1 MTGQRRDWR
10 KGALFAVMIGALALT
25 VNGEVRA
32 VAPMLGVGFGVVLAL
47 VFAVSTL
54 LALNYVIDG
63 TGSVRAWAWAVLLFA
78 GGMELGLNTWHAVTS
93 VAVDVQGQP
102 VLVDGHTVPA
112 LPLGAAVAVGAG
124 PVLLAGLLSHLVS
137 LAMTGAAEA
146 HAPAVPAPTEPA
158 QQAAVRYSAQRDH
171 LVTDASAA
179 LSGTETPAALTAGTA
194 DAVARHGDTLSG
206 TAPKAPAPDR
216 YRAAGTDDGTAQRGT
231 ERTDAVVDEESDR
244 DPVQVWGADLWDRAV
259 QAARAYHAENGSH
272 VRVDDIQALGI
283 GRNRAVA
290 LRRDVLAHLLSHP
303 AA

>member
-1 MTGQRRDWR
+1 MTRRRKDWR
-10 KGALFAVMIGALALT
+10 KAALFAVMTGALALT

-63 TGSVRAWAWAVLLFA
+63 SGPVRRWAWAVLLFA

-93 VAVDVQGQP
+93 VALDDQGRP
-102 VLVDGHTVPA
+102 LLIDGGTVPA

-137 LAMTGAAEA
+137 LAVSAT
-146 HAPAVPAPTEPA
+146 APVLVSVPAPSSQPVP
-158 QQAAVRYSAQRDH
+158 VRYSAKRE
-171 LVTDASAA
+171 S
-179 LSGTETPAALTAGTA
+179 GTA
-194 DAVARHGDTLSG
+194 DAGTDFSG
-206 TAPKAPAPDR
+206 TDHRAALTTGTAAPAGDQPAATSVQATPTEDR
-216 YRAAGTDDGTAQRGT
+216 PTGTDQAHA
-231 ERTDAVVDEESDR
+231 EDR
-244 DPVQVWGADLWDRAV
+244 DPREVWGPELWDRAV
-259 QAARAYHAENGSH
+259 RTARDYHDQHGSH
-272 VRVDDIQALGI
+272 VRVDDVQALGI

-290 LRRDVLAHLLSHP
+290 LRRDVLAHLLSQP

>member
-1 MTGQRRDWR
+1 MTEQRRDWR

-93 VAVDVQGQP
+93 VAVDAQGLP
-102 VLVDGHTVPA
+102 VLVDGETVPA

-137 LAMTGAAEA
+137 LAMTGSAVP
-146 HAPAVPAPTEPA
+146 HAVPVPAPVEQP
-158 QQAAVRYSAQRDH
+158 QPAAVRYSAQRDPH
-171 LVTDASAA
+171 VTDSGTA
-179 LSGTETPAALTAGTA
+179 LAGTETPAALTAGTA
-194 DAVARHGDTLSG
+194 GVGSDRADAPTS
-206 TAPKAPAPDR
+206 TAPER
-216 YRAAGTDDGTAQRGT
+216 YRAPSTNAGAVQRGT
-231 ERTDAVVDEESDR
+231 ERTKAEVDEESDR
-244 DPVQVWGADLWDRAV
+244 DPVQVWGADLWERAV

-283 GRNRAVA
+283 GRNRAVV